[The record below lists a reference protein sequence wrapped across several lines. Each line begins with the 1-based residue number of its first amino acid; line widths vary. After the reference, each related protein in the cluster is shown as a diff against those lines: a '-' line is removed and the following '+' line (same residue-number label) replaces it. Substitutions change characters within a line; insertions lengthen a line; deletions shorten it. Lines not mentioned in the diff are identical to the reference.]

1 MTLVVTD
8 QITELTGTVHDDRG
22 TALTAFTVIAFPSD
36 DRLWQPQSRHI
47 LASRPD
53 QNARY
58 RISGLPPGDY
68 RVSVVEVVQEGE
80 WFDPRF
86 LDDLRQRSVPI
97 RLRAGESESLNLEL
111 DPPR

>member
-1 MTLVVTD
+1 MVEIGRDDST
-8 QITELTGTVHDDRG
+8 DDRG
-22 TALTAFTVIAFPSD
+22 GY
-36 DRLWQPQSRHI
+36 RLF
-47 LASRPD
+47 
-53 QNARY
+53 
-58 RISGLPPGDY
+58 GLPPGDY